1 MGLLWAKK
9 RGKSSVQ
16 TKSQAFKLR
25 VVAHLM
31 NPLPKLIYASSI
43 SSAVIDG
50 NSLLLIAV
58 VNTENVYFGRE

>member
-1 MGLLWAKK
+1 
-9 RGKSSVQ
+9 
-16 TKSQAFKLR
+16 
-25 VVAHLM
+25 M
-31 NPLPKLIYASSI
+31 NPLPKLIYAISI